1 MEKDAARQERQRRR
15 AAALNAT
22 SCVFSVAS
30 VAFCVLLSINA
41 ADLRTR
47 LVDVESLTGEH
58 KLIRAPGYSSEDLN
72 SLIEEKVNELLS
84 QVTMLHVLHAS
95 RASVRMIV
103 NEKCLFAH
111 FSAPSRVTSRSG
123 PRDRRHLSATVPQ
136 VKLRAHA
143 VVCWSE

>member
-15 AAALNAT
+15 ATALNAT

-41 ADLRTR
+41 ADLRNR

-84 QVTMLHVLHAS
+84 QVTILHAS
-95 RASVRMIV
+95 RASVQMMV
-103 NEKCLFAH
+103 NEKCLFVH

-143 VVCWSE
+143 VACWNE